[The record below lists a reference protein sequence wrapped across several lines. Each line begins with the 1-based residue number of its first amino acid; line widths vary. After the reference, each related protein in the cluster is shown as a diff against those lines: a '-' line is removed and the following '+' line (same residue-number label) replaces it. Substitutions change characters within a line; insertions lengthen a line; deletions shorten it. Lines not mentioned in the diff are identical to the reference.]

1 MYAPRQGNGADF
13 NPNQPYRMYHGDRI
27 PGFPQHPHR
36 GFETV
41 TATMGLS
48 LSPPLHFTLA
58 SSHLSQM
65 VSLTTPTLWAMV
77 GGMVT
82 VISSG

>member
-48 LSPPLHFTLA
+48 LTLPSPLLHSTL
-58 SSHLSQM
+58 SSSYLS
-65 VSLTTPTLWAMV
+65 
-77 GGMVT
+77 
-82 VISSG
+82 